1 MKGLVFEVQN
11 GVPRIVGR
19 PLLPG
24 TIGNVKIR
32 STDQHGA
39 WTESYLTIKIE
50 DLRVAKRDDR
60 VYRDFEV
67 VERQIFSLK
76 LRDDLFYDR
85 DSE

>member
-1 MKGLVFEVQN
+1 M
-11 GVPRIVGR
+11 PRIVGR

-32 STDQHGA
+32 ATDPHGA

-50 DLRVAKRDDR
+50 DLRVTKRDDR
-60 VYRDFEV
+60 VLRDFEV
-67 VERQIFSLK
+67 VERKMFSIK

-85 DSE
+85 DSGWPLVVFATDMA

>member
-32 STDQHGA
+32 ATDPHGA
-39 WTESYLTIKIE
+39 WTEAYLTLKIE
-50 DLRVAKRDDR
+50 DQRVAWRDDR
-60 VYRDFEV
+60 DQQDFEV
-67 VERQIFSLK
+67 VER
-76 LRDDLFYDR
+76 
-85 DSE
+85 